1 MYTIILISALFVGS
15 NNQPASVASQQT
27 FITKEACT
35 NLATK
40 MTDATGLRHECIKL
54 EKPRSI

>member
-35 NLATK
+35 NLAAK
-40 MTDATGLRHECIKL
+40 MTEAAGLQHKCIPL
-54 EKPRSI
+54 TQPRSI